1 MNPGSMIEHPASE
14 EVAAYLSGELEES
27 TRSALEAHLVQCR
40 SCRQEMTGARTLL
53 HRQKTKRRL
62 LWVPLAVAATVG
74 GVLLYSPAAP
84 SDAPEQIRG
93 NPTAG
98 SAAESQLKVAALS
111 PREGDQVAPD
121 GLVFRWASEGAAAQY
136 RVTLRDAGGRPLW
149 NRETTDTSAMLDSSV
164 VLLPEST
171 YFWYVDALRSDGHS
185 LTSGTV
191 RFSTA
196 P

>member
-1 MNPGSMIEHPASE
+1 
-14 EVAAYLSGELEES
+14 LF
-27 TRSALEAHLVQCR
+27 
-40 SCRQEMTGARTLL
+40 
-53 HRQKTKRRL
+53 
-62 LWVPLAVAATVG
+62 WVPLVMAAAVG
-74 GVLLYSPAAP
+74 GVLLYSPAAR
-84 SDAPEQIRG
+84 SNGAEQHRGDATG
-93 NPTAG
+93 G
-98 SAAESQLKVAALS
+98 SAAEVQLRVAALS
-111 PREGDQVAPD
+111 PREGDRVTPD

-164 VLLPEST
+164 VLLPGST
-171 YFWYVDALRSDGHS
+171 YFWYVDALRSDGQS

>member
-1 MNPGSMIEHPASE
+1 MIEHPASE
-14 EVAAYLSGELEES
+14 EVAAYLSGTLQES
-27 TRSALEAHLVQCR
+27 ERSSLEAHLVQCQA
-40 SCRQEMTGARTLL
+40 CRQEVTAARTLL
-53 HRQKTKRRL
+53 HRQNTRKRL
-62 LWVPLAVAATVG
+62 FWVPLAMAAVVG

-84 SDAPEQIRG
+84 S
-93 NPTAG
+93 N
-98 SAAESQLKVAALS
+98 AAESLRGDTAAGTAAEVQLRVAALS
-111 PREGDQVAPD
+111 PREGDRVAPD
-121 GLVFRWASEGAAAQY
+121 ELEFRWASEGAAARY

-164 VLLPEST
+164 VLLPGST
-171 YFWYVDALRSDGHS
+171 YFWYVDALRLDGQS